1 MFCLL
6 IYILGQRVQI
16 SHQRRNI
23 LNLLVPTVNHIFHL
37 VCHGL
42 ISNTILEKEQKIA
55 YTHMSKYQELLPN
68 QVEVRRKNEEKRP
81 CLYVYK
87 LTLAAW
93 QDSLQPI

>member
-1 MFCLL
+1 MFTDLYPWSACSDLSL
-6 IYILGQRVQI
+6 ATQCSEFTRSDCQSYPPSSVPWP
-16 SHQRRNI
+16 
-23 LNLLVPTVNHIFHL
+23 NLEYYTRI
-37 VCHGL
+37 
-42 ISNTILEKEQKIA
+42 EQKIV